1 LQYLLKMTKR
11 HLVLLL
17 LLLSLA
23 SHALAQQVN
32 DSTFDVSVAKPF
44 FTKRKPQILFDEAH
58 RDFHTSLG
66 NYLPFANLIK
76 NDGCAVTPNKNPF
89 NKSLLKQHDVLIIVN
104 ALGADENG
112 SAPAFTEKECDE
124 VARWVKKGGSLL
136 LIADHYPFGSAAKK
150 LSERF
155 GVSMTEGGVSDS
167 VYVVPTSKEYI
178 MHLIFSNANGLLGNS
193 HPIIQGMEPNSTVE
207 SVFTFFGQALTV
219 PSNATVLLKL
229 SPTSQDYKASV
240 KVEATEKGNRRT
252 TNYIDPVSANGK
264 AQGLAFEFGKGK
276 VVILGEAAMLTAQTI
291 NGRKFGM
298 NVPGSSNKQFALNI
312 VRWLV
317 EE

>member
-1 LQYLLKMTKR
+1 MRYFV
-11 HLVLLL
+11 VLLFL
-17 LLLSLA
+17 LPLVNRA
-23 SHALAQQVN
+23 HAQQVN

-58 RDFHTSLG
+58 RNFHTSQG
-66 NYLPFANLIK
+66 NYLPFVNLIK
-76 NDGCAVTPNKNPF
+76 NDGCAVTPNKNLF
-89 NKSLLKQHDVLIIVN
+89 SKSILKKHDVLIIVN
-104 ALGADENG
+104 ALGSDENG
-112 SAPAFTEKECDE
+112 SAPAFTEDECDE
-124 VARWVKKGGSLL
+124 VASWVKKGGSLL
-136 LIADHYPFGSAAKK
+136 LIADHYPFGSAAKN
-150 LSERF
+150 LSEKF

-178 MHLIFSNANGLLGNS
+178 MHLVFSNANGLLSSS
-193 HPIIQGMEPNSTVE
+193 HPITQGMEPKLKVE

-229 SPTSQDYKASV
+229 SPTAQDFKASV
-240 KVEATEKGNRRT
+240 KVETTEKGTRRT
-252 TNYIDPVSANGK
+252 TSYVDPVSANGK
-264 AQGLAFEFGKGK
+264 AQGIAFKFGKGK
-276 VVILGEAAMLTAQTI
+276 VVILGEAAVLTAQTI

-317 EE
+317 DE